1 MAPGGTLY
9 PLTVSFDASPVP
21 MLGLLINGIR
31 IQGSAGAPR
40 AELRKML
47 QFVADHKLE
56 PTIMKWPM
64 TGDGI
69 SGAMKTLREGNM
81 RYRGVLVAE

>member
-1 MAPGGTLY
+1 MASGGTLY
-9 PLTVSFDASPVP
+9 PLTVSFDESPVP
-21 MLGLLINGIR
+21 MLALLVNGIR

-47 QFVADHKLE
+47 QFVVDHKLE
-56 PTIMKWPM
+56 PIIMKWPM
-64 TGDGI
+64 TAEGI
-69 SGAMKTLREGNM
+69 TTALETLREGRM

>member
-9 PLTVSFDASPVP
+9 PLTISFDESSVP
-21 MLGLLINGIR
+21 MLALLVKGLR

-47 QFVADHKLE
+47 QFVVDHKLE
-56 PTIMKWPM
+56 PTIMKWPL
-64 TGDGI
+64 TPEGI
-69 SGAMKTLREGNM
+69 AASMKTLREGEM